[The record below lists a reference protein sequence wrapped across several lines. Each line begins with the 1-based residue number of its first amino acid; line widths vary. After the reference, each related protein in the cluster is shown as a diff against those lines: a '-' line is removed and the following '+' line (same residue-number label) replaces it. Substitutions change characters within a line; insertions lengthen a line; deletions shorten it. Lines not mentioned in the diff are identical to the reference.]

1 MGFGRLSVALALSL
15 LVMALGPPRHAHGS
29 EALGAFFDSM
39 KQLWSGDTEDPDEN
53 QVQFSVAFNLVSG
66 PADLKDTLED
76 ASALVAQ
83 SQQGVPTTETLL
95 ALARQEPA
103 RLTAALYQQG
113 YYGARI
119 EIAVAG
125 QPVSDDP
132 PEIAIGEGQTV
143 PVTIKVDPGPPFR
156 FGEIRIVSSGA
167 QSLPE
172 TAKRIADEKGLVSA
186 RPARSGA
193 ILETGRAIVADLKEQ
208 GLAFARIDTRD
219 VTADHANRTVSV
231 TIKIAPGSRISF
243 GEVEVRGAQRF
254 SEDLLRSRADL
265 PVGRDYSPKKL
276 DAARKR
282 LVELEGIAG
291 ARVIEGEEAN
301 SQGRIPIIFDVTERK
316 RNYFGANATV
326 SSVDGAELS
335 AYWGDRNLFG
345 NGESLRL
352 EGTLSNLGGG
362 DVNDLE
368 YEAKASLGWPSLY
381 SAYTDYQASL
391 SAKHEVVD
399 SYESDEAQTSAA
411 VIHRFSPELTGD
423 AALQAS
429 WLQTKDA
436 FGRHEFLQ
444 LSLPAELIHDTR
456 DSTLDPTEGWRKV
469 VFAEPVA
476 DLQNF
481 SGYVRSRAQ
490 ISTYLKLAA
499 TPGIVAAARL
509 GAGTIAGAD
518 LTDVPAPDRFLA
530 GGGGSVRGYAF
541 RSVGPMRGN
550 DRVGG
555 LSSIEVS
562 GELRMRVSDSFG
574 VVPFLDAA
582 FVSSD
587 SLFAGDSE
595 TVAGVGLG
603 LRYYSAIGPIRLD
616 VATPLDR
623 LDQDDPEVVV
633 YVGLGQ
639 AF

>member
-1 MGFGRLSVALALSL
+1 MGLGRLSVALALSL
-15 LVMALGPPRHAHGS
+15 LVIALGPPRQAHGS
-29 EALGAFFDSM
+29 EAFGSFLESIR
-39 KQLWSGDTEDPDEN
+39 QLWSDDAENADEN
-53 QVQFSVAFNLVSG
+53 QVQFSVALNLASG
-66 PADLKDTLED
+66 PPDLKDALEE

-83 SQQGVPTTETLL
+83 SEEGVPTTETLL

-125 QPVSDDP
+125 QPLNDDTS
-132 PEIAIGEGQTV
+132 EFAIGDGQTV
-143 PVTIKVDPGPPFR
+143 PVTITVEPGPFFS
-156 FGEIRIVSSGA
+156 FGEIRIVSTGA
-167 QSLPE
+167 QSLPN
-172 TAKRIADEKGLVSA
+172 TANKIADEEGLVSG
-186 RPARSGA
+186 RPARSAA
-193 ILETGRAIVADLKEQ
+193 ILDTGRAIVADLKEQ
-208 GLAFARIDTRD
+208 GFAFAKIKARD

-231 TIKIAPGSRISF
+231 TLKIAPGSQTEF

-265 PVGRDYSPKKL
+265 PVGGNYSPKKL

-291 ARVIEGEEAN
+291 ARVIEGEEAD

-326 SSVDGAELS
+326 SSVDGAELN

-352 EGTLSNLGGG
+352 DGTLSNLGGG

-381 SAYTDYQASL
+381 SANTDYQASL
-391 SAKHEVVD
+391 SVKHEEVD
-399 SYESDEAQTSAA
+399 SYQSDEAQASAA

-423 AALQAS
+423 AAFQAS
-429 WLQTKDA
+429 WLQTEDA
-436 FGRHEFLQ
+436 FGKQKFFQ

-456 DSTLDPTEGWRKV
+456 DSTLDPTKGWRTV

-476 DLQNF
+476 DLPNAT
-481 SGYVRSRAQ
+481 GYLRSRAQ
-490 ISTYLKLAA
+490 IATYMKVTE
-499 TPGIVAAARL
+499 TPGTVLAARL

-518 LTDVPAPDRFLA
+518 LQDVPAPDRFLA

-541 RSVGPMRGN
+541 RSVGPMLGN

-555 LSSIEVS
+555 LSSVEVS

-595 TVAGVGLG
+595 TAAGAGVG

-616 VATPLDR
+616 VATPLIRRD
-623 LDQDDPEVVV
+623 DDPEIVV